1 MTACPCGADAPF
13 ATHCEPLLDGEA
25 AATAE
30 ALMRSR
36 YTAYELL
43 QRGDSR
49 AADHLWRTWHPRTR
63 PERVEPSPGLRWTGL
78 SVTATVGGAQD
89 DLDGRVHF
97 RASWETGE
105 GDTYQSG
112 AHAEA
117 SSFVRRGGRWVYVS
131 GDDLP

>member
-1 MTACPCGADAPF
+1 
-13 ATHCEPLLDGEA
+13 
-25 AATAE
+25 
-30 ALMRSR
+30 MRSR
-36 YTAYELL
+36 YTAYDLL
-43 QRGDSR
+43 QRGDAR

-78 SVTATVGGAQD
+78 RVLATVGGQAE

-105 GDTYQSG
+105 GPTYQSG
-112 AHAEA
+112 EHAEA
-117 SSFVRRGGRWVYVS
+117 STFVRRGGRWVYVS